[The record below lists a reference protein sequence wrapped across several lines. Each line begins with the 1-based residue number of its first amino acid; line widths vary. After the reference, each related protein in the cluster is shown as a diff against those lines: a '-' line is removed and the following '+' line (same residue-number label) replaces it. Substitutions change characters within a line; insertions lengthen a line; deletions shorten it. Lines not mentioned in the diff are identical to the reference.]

1 MKSDTQKKPSI
12 TRRNAFLYLA
22 TAGMAG
28 ALQGCGGGG
37 TSTTSSGDTGR
48 ATLTITW
55 PEITDTRLVPV
66 AANSITVSFS
76 QNGTTAATQTIARPA
91 SGTTS
96 SVSFDS
102 LPAGALTVTAIAYPT
117 TTGSGVAQASASDT
131 VTITAGQSTPV
142 SLTMAST
149 ISSVAITPAGPSVAV
164 GATTTLTATA
174 YNASSSIVLT
184 SASTITWS
192 SSNTGVATVSSAGV
206 VTGVAAGSSTITATE
221 SESGKTA
228 NTTLTVTG
236 AATSC
241 VLIPS
246 ETDGPY
252 PLYSVLSNSAMIRSN
267 ITESKTGVPLT
278 VKLNIMNI
286 NGSCGPVTSG
296 YVYIWHCDKDGNY
309 AGYGTA
315 VGQTFCRGIQ
325 PIGSDGSVT
334 FTTVYPGWY
343 TGRITHIHFQVYL
356 TTPTQGASGTVTSQI
371 AFPQAI
377 TQAVYNSTLY
387 SARGQNTS
395 VTSFAADN
403 VFGSDTTY
411 GANGVIYETATVTGS
426 VAAGYTATL
435 NVGISR

>member
-1 MKSDTQKKPSI
+1 MKSDTSKKSPI

-28 ALQGCGGGG
+28 ALQGCGGG
-37 TSTTSSGDTGR
+37 SSATASGSDTGR
-48 ATLTITW
+48 ATLTIIW
-55 PEITDTRLVPV
+55 PEVTRLIPV

-76 QNGTTAATQTIARPA
+76 LNGAVAATQTVARPA
-91 SGTTS
+91 TGTTS
-96 SVSFDS
+96 TVSFDS
-102 LPAGALTVTAIAYPT
+102 LPVGALTVTAIAYPT

-142 SLTMAST
+142 ALTMAST
-149 ISSVAITPAGPSVAV
+149 INSVALTPAGPSVAV
-164 GATTTLTATA
+164 GATTTLTGTA
-174 YNASSSIVLT
+174 YNTSNSIVLT
-184 SASTITWS
+184 SSSTLTWA
-192 SSNTGVATVSSAGV
+192 SSNTSVATVSSTGV
-206 VTGVAAGSSTITATE
+206 VTGVAAGSATITVTE
-221 SESGKTA
+221 TESGKTA
-228 NTTLTVTG
+228 ATTVTVTS
-236 AATSC
+236 AVTSC

-252 PLYSVLSNSAMIRSN
+252 PLYSVLSNSSMIRSN
-267 ITESKTGVPLT
+267 ITESETGVPLT

-309 AGYGTA
+309 AGYGTS

-356 TTPTQGASGTVTSQI
+356 TLAQGAAGTVTSQI

-387 SARGQNTS
+387 AARGQNTS

-403 VFGSDTTY
+403 VFGSDSTY
-411 GANGVIYETATVTGS
+411 GANGVIYQTATVTGS